1 MLTDVLTQFFKYL
14 EAGGRYSDNTIAAYR
29 RDLTPWVS
37 FLEKQY
43 KEIPSISLNDPVL
56 LRSFLRQRLEKKVS
70 NRSLVRFLSALS
82 SFQKYVTGRRGYK
95 EYLFEIPKMKYKSQI
110 PDFLTQ
116 KETSR
121 LFDTKKTLRYMNKYQ
136 LIRDY
141 LILALLYSTGIRR
154 TELKNLK
161 VSDIDL
167 KSGLI
172 TVLGKG
178 NKQRVAPMGE
188 STIADVENYLSIR
201 NAFLIEKGQ
210 EQADLFLNKNG
221 EDLSVRSINRLVS
234 KYAKQQGLEFTP
246 HTLRHSF
253 ATHLL
258 ENGADLLL
266 IKEILGHSSLSTTQ
280 KYTHVTA
287 ESMKKQYKTAH
298 PRSGFNK

>member
-1 MLTDVLTQFFKYL
+1 MLTDLMTQFFKYL
-14 EAGGRYSDNTIAAYR
+14 QVGGRYSDNTIAAYR

-43 KEIPSISLNDPVL
+43 KETPSISPNDPVL
-56 LRSFLRQRLEKKVS
+56 LRSYLRQRLEKKIG
-70 NRSLVRFLSALS
+70 NRSMVRFLSALS
-82 SFQKYVTGRRGYK
+82 SFQKYLTGRRGYK
-95 EYLFEIPKMKYKSQI
+95 DCLFEIPKMKYKSQI

-116 KETSR
+116 KEASR
-121 LFDTKKTLRYMNKYQ
+121 LFDTKLPSINMSKYQ
-136 LIRDY
+136 MIRDY
-141 LILALLYSTGIRR
+141 IILALLYSTGIRR

-167 KSGLI
+167 KTGLI

-188 STIADVENYLSIR
+188 NIIADVKNYLSIR
-201 NAFLIEKGQ
+201 QSFSKEKNRMR
-210 EQADLFLNKNG
+210 ADLFLNKTG
-221 EDLSVRSINRLVS
+221 EGLSVRSINRLVN
-234 KYAKQQGLEFTP
+234 KYARQQG
-246 HTLRHSF
+246 HSF

-266 IKEILGHSSLSTTQ
+266 IKEILGHASLSTTQ

-298 PRSGFNK
+298 PRSGFSK

>member
-1 MLTDVLTQFFKYL
+1 MLTDLMTQFFKYL
-14 EAGGRYSDNTIAAYR
+14 QAGGRYSDNTIAAYR

-43 KEIPSISLNDPVL
+43 KETPSISLNDPVL
-56 LRSFLRQRLEKKVS
+56 LRSYLRQRLEKKIG
-70 NRSLVRFLSALS
+70 NRSMVRFFSALS
-82 SFQKYVTGRRGYK
+82 SFQKYLTGRRGYK
-95 EYLFEIPKMKYKSQI
+95 EYIFEIPKMKYKSQI

-121 LFDTKKTLRYMNKYQ
+121 LFDDKMPSKNMNKYQ
-136 LIRDY
+136 IIRDY
-141 LILALLYSTGIRR
+141 MILAILYSTGIRR

-188 STIADVENYLSIR
+188 NTIADVINYLSIR
-201 NAFLIEKGQ
+201 ESFLKEKNQ
-210 EQADLFLNKNG
+210 MRADLFLNKTG
-221 EDLSVRSINRLVS
+221 EGLSVRSINRLVN
-234 KYAKQQGLEFTP
+234 KYARQQGLQFTP

-266 IKEILGHSSLSTTQ
+266 IKEILGHASLSTTQ

-298 PRSGFNK
+298 PRSGFSK

>member
-1 MLTDVLTQFFKYL
+1 MLTDLMTQFFKYL
-14 EAGGRYSDNTIAAYR
+14 QAGGRYSDNTIAAYR

-43 KEIPSISLNDPVL
+43 KETPSISLNDSVL
-56 LRSFLRQRLEKKVS
+56 LRSYLRQRLEKKID
-70 NRSLVRFLSALS
+70 NRSMVRFLSALS
-82 SFQKYVTGRRGYK
+82 SFQKYLTGRRGYK
-95 EYLFEIPKMKYKSQI
+95 DYLFEIPKMKYKSQI
-110 PDFLTQ
+110 PNFLTQ

-121 LFDTKKTLRYMNKYQ
+121 LFNSKMPSKNMNKYQ
-136 LIRDY
+136 IIRDY
-141 LILALLYSTGIRR
+141 IVLALLYSTGIRR

-188 STIADVENYLSIR
+188 NTIADVKNYLSIR
-201 NAFLIEKGQ
+201 KGFLKEKNKMR
-210 EQADLFLNKNG
+210 ADLFLNKAG
-221 EDLSVRSINRLVS
+221 EDLSVRSINRLVN
-234 KYAKQQGLEFTP
+234 KYARQQGLEFTP

-266 IKEILGHSSLSTTQ
+266 IKEILGHASLSTTQ

-298 PRSGFNK
+298 PRSGFSK

>member
-1 MLTDVLTQFFKYL
+1 MLTAVLTQFLKYL
-14 EAGGRYSDNTIAAYR
+14 QVGGRYSDNTIAAYR
-29 RDLTPWVS
+29 RDLTPWVY

-43 KEIPSISLNDPVL
+43 QETPSISQNDPVL
-56 LRSFLRQRLEKKVS
+56 LRTYLRQRVEKKIG
-70 NRSLVRFLSALS
+70 NRSMVRFLSALS
-82 SFQKYVTGRRGYK
+82 SFQKYLTSRRGYK
-95 EYLFEIPKMKYKSQI
+95 EYLFDIPKMKFKSPI

-121 LFDTKKTLRYMNKYQ
+121 LFDKKMPSKNMNKYQ
-136 LIRDY
+136 MIRDY
-141 LILALLYSTGIRR
+141 IILALLYSTGIRR

-167 KSGLI
+167 KTGLI

-178 NKQRVAPMGE
+178 NKQRVAPMGDN
-188 STIADVENYLSIR
+188 TIADIKSYLSIR
-201 NAFLIEKGQ
+201 QSFLKEKNQ
-210 EQADLFLNKNG
+210 IRADLFLNKTG
-221 EDLSVRSINRLVS
+221 QDLSVRSINRLVN
-234 KYAKQQGLEFTP
+234 KYARQQGLDFTP

-266 IKEILGHSSLSTTQ
+266 IKEILGHASLSTTQ

-298 PRSGFNK
+298 PRSGFRK